1 VWANGVKSAAIRADE
16 SSVTTVLICDDMRVV
31 RDGLRRSVQTIPG
44 VGRVDTV
51 GSGEELLARWPTERQ
66 DLVLVDV
73 QMPGLGGVET
83 VRRLVRQHPDA
94 NVVMLALSSD
104 REGVAAAI
112 TAGARGFL
120 HKDVAREEMCA
131 LVANA
136 LSIPTQATGPTAPF
150 VERTAPVP
158 DLTERELQVLTGM
171 AAGKSNAQIGRD
183 LYLSEDTIKTHARR
197 LFRKLGVGDRAQAV
211 ASGFRSGIV
220 N

>member
-1 VWANGVKSAAIRADE
+1 VKSAAIRADE

-73 QMPGLGGVET
+73 QMPGIGGVET

-136 LSIPTQATGPTAPF
+136 LSVPAQAGPAVPF
-150 VERTAPVP
+150 VERTTPAP

-211 ASGFRSGIV
+211 AFGFRSGIV
-220 N
+220 S

>member
-1 VWANGVKSAAIRADE
+1 M
-16 SSVTTVLICDDMRVV
+16 TTVLICDDMRVV

-73 QMPGLGGVET
+73 QMPGIGGVET

-136 LSIPTQATGPTAPF
+136 LSVPAQSGPATPF
-150 VERTAPVP
+150 VERTTPAP

-197 LFRKLGVGDRAQAV
+197 LFRKLGVGDRAHAV
-211 ASGFRSGIV
+211 AFGFRSGIV
-220 N
+220 S

>member
-1 VWANGVKSAAIRADE
+1 VKSAALRADE

-73 QMPGLGGVET
+73 QMPGIGGVET

-136 LSIPTQATGPTAPF
+136 LSVPAQSGPPVPF
-150 VERTAPVP
+150 VERTTPAP

-211 ASGFRSGIV
+211 AFGFRSGIV
-220 N
+220 S

>member
-1 VWANGVKSAAIRADE
+1 
-16 SSVTTVLICDDMRVV
+16 MRVV
-31 RDGLRRSVQTIPG
+31 RDGLRRSVQTVPG

-51 GSGEELLARWPTERQ
+51 GSGEELLARWPKERQ

-112 TAGARGFL
+112 SAGARGFL

-136 LSIPTQATGPTAPF
+136 LSEPSRPAEPPAAPA
-150 VERTAPVP
+150 VSAVDPSVPVP
-158 DLTERELQVLTGM
+158 ELTERELQVLTGM

-211 ASGFRSGIV
+211 AFGFRSGIV
-220 N
+220 S

>member
-1 VWANGVKSAAIRADE
+1 
-16 SSVTTVLICDDMRVV
+16 VTTVLICDDMRVV
-31 RDGLRRSVQTIPG
+31 RDGLRRSVQTVPG

-51 GSGEELLARWPTERQ
+51 GSGEELLARWPKERQ

-73 QMPGLGGVET
+73 QMPGIGGVET
-83 VRRLVRQHPDA
+83 VRRLVGKHPDA

-112 TAGARGFL
+112 SAGARGFL

-136 LSIPTQATGPTAPF
+136 LSEPSRPAEPVAAPTVSAVDPS
-150 VERTAPVP
+150 VPVP
-158 DLTERELQVLTGM
+158 ELTERELQVLTGM

-211 ASGFRSGIV
+211 ASGFRSGLV
-220 N
+220 S

>member
-1 VWANGVKSAAIRADE
+1 
-16 SSVTTVLICDDMRVV
+16 MRVV
-31 RDGLRRSVQTIPG
+31 RDGLRRSVQTVPG

-51 GSGEELLARWPTERQ
+51 GSGEELLARWPKERQ

-83 VRRLVRQHPDA
+83 VRRLVGQHPDA
-94 NVVMLALSSD
+94 NVVMLALSTD
-104 REGVAAAI
+104 RDGVAAAI
-112 TAGARGFL
+112 SAGARGFL

-136 LSIPTQATGPTAPF
+136 LSEQSQPAEHTAPAAH
-150 VERTAPVP
+150 VVSAIDPTLPVP

-211 ASGFRSGIV
+211 ASGFRSGLV
-220 N
+220 T

>member
-1 VWANGVKSAAIRADE
+1 
-16 SSVTTVLICDDMRVV
+16 MRVV

-73 QMPGLGGVET
+73 QMPGIGGVET

-136 LSIPTQATGPTAPF
+136 LSVPAQNGPPVPF
-150 VERTAPVP
+150 VERTTPAP

-211 ASGFRSGIV
+211 AFGFRSGIV
-220 N
+220 S

>member
-1 VWANGVKSAAIRADE
+1 
-16 SSVTTVLICDDMRVV
+16 VTTVLICDDMRVV
-31 RDGLRRSVQTIPG
+31 RDGLRRSVQTVPG

-51 GSGEELLARWPTERQ
+51 GSGEELLARWPKERQ

-73 QMPGLGGVET
+73 QMPGIGGVET
-83 VRRLVRQHPDA
+83 VRRLVGKHPDA

-112 TAGARGFL
+112 SAGARGFL

-136 LSIPTQATGPTAPF
+136 LSEPSRPVEPPATPAVSAVDPSL
-150 VERTAPVP
+150 PVP
-158 DLTERELQVLTGM
+158 ELTERELQVLTGM

-211 ASGFRSGIV
+211 ASGFRSGLV
-220 N
+220 S

>member
-1 VWANGVKSAAIRADE
+1 
-16 SSVTTVLICDDMRVV
+16 MRVV
-31 RDGLRRSVQTIPG
+31 RDGLRRSVQTVPG

-51 GSGEELLARWPTERQ
+51 GSGEELLARWPKERQ

-112 TAGARGFL
+112 SAGARGFL

-136 LSIPTQATGPTAPF
+136 LSEPSRPAEPPAAPA
-150 VERTAPVP
+150 VSAVDPSVPVP
-158 DLTERELQVLTGM
+158 ELTERELQVLTGM

-211 ASGFRSGIV
+211 ASGFRSGLV
-220 N
+220 S

>member
-1 VWANGVKSAAIRADE
+1 VSAEGVKSAAIRADE
-16 SSVTTVLICDDMRVV
+16 SCVTTVLICDDMRVV

-73 QMPGLGGVET
+73 QMPGIGGVET

-136 LSIPTQATGPTAPF
+136 LSVPAQAGPAVPF
-150 VERTAPVP
+150 VERTTPAP

-211 ASGFRSGIV
+211 AFGFRSGIV
-220 N
+220 S